1 MWMSCVPRFNN
12 CSCSHCPLSELDIIH
27 ADDTLLVL
35 NKPAGLLSVPGRG
48 EDKQDCL
55 SRRAVQHY
63 PDALV
68 VHRLDMATSGL
79 LVMARG
85 AVAQRSLNNAFA
97 AREVHKRYEAVVDG
111 VLPASGA
118 GWQLIDLP
126 IFLDWPNRPRRIID
140 GFNGKPS
147 RTHWQVV
154 ETNHKLG
161 TTRLALVPVTG
172 RSHQLRVHL
181 LAIGHP
187 ILGDMLYAHE
197 RVAAMSS
204 RLLLHACAL
213 EFVHPASQQSIR
225 FVSPAPF

>member
-1 MWMSCVPRFNN
+1 MT
-12 CSCSHCPLSELDIIH
+12 ELDVIYE
-27 ADDTLLVL
+27 DNTLVVL

-55 SRRAVQHY
+55 SSRALWHY

-85 AVAQRSLNNAFA
+85 AAAQRSLNDAFA
-97 AREVHKRYEAVVDG
+97 ARTVLKRYEAVVDG
-111 VLPASGA
+111 LIQAPDSA
-118 GWQLIDLP
+118 WQLIDLP
-126 IFLDWPNRPRRIID
+126 IFLDWPNRPRRIIEPVH
-140 GFNGKPS
+140 GKPS
-147 RTHWQVV
+147 STRWQLRS
-154 ETNHKLG
+154 TNLTLG
-161 TTRLALVPVTG
+161 SSRLALEPVTG

-181 LAIGHP
+181 QAIGHP
-187 ILGDMLYAHE
+187 ILGDVLYAPP
-197 RVAAMSS
+197 RVAALSN

-213 EFVHPASQQSIR
+213 EFIHPASRENIR

>member
-1 MWMSCVPRFNN
+1 MPRFNN
-12 CSCSHCPLSELDIIH
+12 CSCSHCPLAELDIIH

-55 SRRAVQHY
+55 SRRAVQQY

-85 AVAQRSLNNAFA
+85 TVAQRSLNDAFA
-97 AREVHKRYEAVVDG
+97 ARAVHKHYEAVVDG
-111 VLPASGA
+111 VLSASGA
-118 GWQLIDLP
+118 NWQLIELP
-126 IFLDWPNRPRRIID
+126 IFLDWPNRPRRIVD
-140 GFNGKPS
+140 GLHGKPS
-147 RTHWQVV
+147 STYWQVV
-154 ETNHKLG
+154 DTNHMLG
-161 TTRLALVPVTG
+161 TSRLALVPVTG

-187 ILGDMLYAHE
+187 ILGDMLYAPA
-197 RVAAMSS
+197 RVAALSS

-213 EFVHPASQQSIR
+213 EFVHPASQQSVR

>member
-1 MWMSCVPRFNN
+1 MWMSCAPQFKN
-12 CSCSHCPLSELDIIH
+12 CSCNRSPLAELDIIH
-27 ADDTLLVL
+27 VDDALLVL

-55 SRRAVQHY
+55 SNRALQHY

-85 AVAQRSLNNAFA
+85 KAAQRSLNDAFA
-97 AREVHKRYEAVVDG
+97 SRAVHKRYEAVVDG
-111 VLPASGA
+111 LVQAPDFE
-118 GWQLIDLP
+118 WQLIDLP

-140 GFNGKPS
+140 TLHGKPS
-147 RTHWQVV
+147 STRWHLL
-154 ETNHKLG
+154 ETNHAQG
-161 TTRLALVPVTG
+161 TSRLALAPVTG

-181 LAIGHP
+181 QAIGHP
-187 ILGDMLYAHE
+187 ILGDMLYAPE
-197 RVAAMSS
+197 RVAALSDRM
-204 RLLLHACAL
+204 LLHACVL
-213 EFVHPASQQSIR
+213 ELIHPASLETMR